1 MKRSILRLLSLMI
14 LISCNSSD
22 PVKKNEDLDKTFF
35 PIAGTILTEL
45 KNIDSLPIAIIKYT
59 VSGNLKDTT
68 IMKKEEMKAVADQL
82 IKPDISQPDYKKYY
96 KETVFMD
103 NTTNTITMSYD
114 TEDEKPEVRKIEVV
128 IDANNQRVKT
138 IYVEKLAQH
147 DDSSMLKKMI
157 WTTGKN
163 LQVISIMNKKSEP
176 ESVKMEKYEWG
187 INWYHPGNYDF
198 FRNSKNGF

>member
-1 MKRSILRLLSLMI
+1 MKLTILSLYSLMI

-22 PVKKNEDLDKTFF
+22 TAKKNEDLDKTFF

-45 KNIDSLPIAIIKYT
+45 KTIDSLPIAIIKYT
-59 VSGNLKDTT
+59 VTGDKKDTS
-68 IMKKEEMKAVADQL
+68 IFKKEDMKEVVDQL
-82 IKPDISQPDYKKYY
+82 IKPDISLPDYKKYY

-138 IYVEKLAQH
+138 IYVEKLAYQ

-163 LQVISIMNKKSEP
+163 LQVISIVNKKSEP
-176 ESVKMEKYEWG
+176 ESVKLEKYDWG
-187 INWYHPGNYDF
+187 IN
-198 FRNSKNGF
+198 

>member
-1 MKRSILRLLSLMI
+1 MKRSILCLFSFVTLL
-14 LISCNSSD
+14 SCNSSD
-22 PVKKNEDLDKTFF
+22 PVKNEDLDKTFF
-35 PIAGTILTEL
+35 PIAGTILAEL

-59 VSGNLKDTT
+59 VTGDRKDTS
-68 IMKKEEMKAVADQL
+68 IFKKEDMNAVADQL
-82 IKPDISQPDYKKYY
+82 TEPDISLPEYKKYY

-138 IYVEKLAQH
+138 IYVEKLAQY
-147 DDSSMLKKMI
+147 DDSSLLKKMI
-157 WTTGKN
+157 WATGKN
-163 LQVISIMNKKSEP
+163 LQVISIVNKKSEP

-187 INWYHPGNYDF
+187 IN
-198 FRNSKNGF
+198 

>member
-1 MKRSILRLLSLMI
+1 MKRSILYLFSFLTLQ
-14 LISCNSSD
+14 SCNSSD
-22 PVKKNEDLDKTFF
+22 STKKNEDLDKTFF

-59 VSGNLKDTT
+59 VTGESKDTT
-68 IMKKEEMKAVADQL
+68 ILKKEDMKAVAEQL
-82 IKPDISQPDYKKYY
+82 TKPDISLPEYKKYY

-114 TEDEKPEVRKIEVV
+114 TEDEKPEVRKIEVI
-128 IDANNQRVKT
+128 IDANNQRVKS

-147 DDSSMLKKMI
+147 DDSSLLKKMI

-163 LQVISIMNKKSEP
+163 LQVISIVNKKSEP

-187 INWYHPGNYDF
+187 IN
-198 FRNSKNGF
+198 

>member
-1 MKRSILRLLSLMI
+1 MKRSIPFLFSLMT

-59 VSGNLKDTT
+59 VVEDQKDTT
-68 IMKKEEMKAVADQL
+68 IMKKDDMKAVADQL

-128 IDANNQRVKT
+128 IDADNQRVKT

-187 INWYHPGNYDF
+187 IN
-198 FRNSKNGF
+198 

>member
-1 MKRSILRLLSLMI
+1 
-14 LISCNSSD
+14 
-22 PVKKNEDLDKTFF
+22 
-35 PIAGTILTEL
+35 
-45 KNIDSLPIAIIKYT
+45 
-59 VSGNLKDTT
+59 
-68 IMKKEEMKAVADQL
+68 MKKEDMKAVADQL

-103 NTTNTITMSYD
+103 NTTNTVTMSYD
-114 TEDEKPEVRKIEVV
+114 TQDEEPEVRKIEVV

-163 LQVISIMNKKSEP
+163 LQVISIMNKKSKP

-187 INWYHPGNYDF
+187 IN
-198 FRNSKNGF
+198 